1 MAADQR
7 GNIRTDQVS
16 VCGRNKECVAS
27 QRLLGICALACFL
40 LMDRLACWARWTIG
54 LCSPLSYK
62 TRLVAWRSVSLREAA
77 GITRSIHIPH
87 AHAQIQNTYT
97 RFSSYPPHAP
107 HGHDSTI
114 HSHQAAKPLGTARR
128 ARIPPFRARARST
141 KNSRRVKNVRPL
153 HTSMNNNSC
162 LAHCPVLFPVCRAYS
177 QPI

>member
-1 MAADQR
+1 M
-7 GNIRTDQVS
+7 
-16 VCGRNKECVAS
+16 CGRDKECVAS

-87 AHAQIQNTYT
+87 ARTNSKHIHTLLSAMLPSPRSPRT
-97 RFSSYPPHAP
+97 RLHDTFSP
-107 HGHDSTI
+107 
-114 HSHQAAKPLGTARR
+114 AAKPLGTARR